1 MLFDVMKSFVS
12 KEVVQPPH
20 ITGDHYDG
28 KNVAGLVS
36 AAKFKKNTIS
46 LHEVLPTHVYAKF
59 KTDETDVF
67 GF

>member
-1 MLFDVMKSFVS
+1 MMV
-12 KEVVQPPH
+12 
-20 ITGDHYDG
+20 

-46 LHEVLPTHVYAKF
+46 LHKILPTHVYAKF

-67 GF
+67 GFFMNTSKWRGING